1 MNSIDE
7 KVRKFEQQIVFF
19 QNYREAYT
27 KLELAVE
34 STNLRGIP
42 TSAIIIGPSGAG
54 KSRLCEVFRDSFPA
68 PHKESYTDGIRTII
82 PALLCCVPPIVTLK
96 SFCKTLLESLGCD
109 DVRGDTVDLE
119 LRFVRLLITCQTLV
133 IIIDEFQ
140 RLTKPGNEKQLIA
153 TIDWLLGILNR
164 IKIPIII
171 AGTEECQNIVY
182 KQIQLAR
189 RYPYCVELRYL
200 EFNQDYDSEYISTL
214 RGLDEKLYEIG
225 DLKKGVHLTDPSIYT
240 RLYVASQGNLEYI
253 RLILSAAFKYC
264 LNRKSNTLEL
274 SDFHA
279 ACQPMR
285 LLLSLSK
292 KNNPFNI
299 DISTCYSLIEQNAP

>member
-1 MNSIDE
+1 MNTINE

-19 QNYREAYT
+19 QSYREAYT

-42 TSAIIIGPSGAG
+42 TSAVIIGPSGSG
-54 KSRLCEVFRDSFPA
+54 KTRLCEAFRDSFPA
-68 PHKESYTDGIRTII
+68 PHKKSYTDGIHTII

-171 AGTEECQNIVY
+171 AGTEECQTIVY
-182 KQIQLAR
+182 KEIQLAR
-189 RYPYCVELRYL
+189 RYPYCAELSYFAFD
-200 EFNQDYDSEYISTL
+200 ESPESEYISTL
-214 RGLDEKLYEIG
+214 HGLDEKLYEIG
-225 DLKKGVHLTDPSIYT
+225 QLKNGIHLTDPSIYT

-253 RLILSAAFKYC
+253 RQILSAAFKYC
-264 LNRKSNTLEL
+264 LNRQSNTIEL

-292 KNNPFNI
+292 KQNPFNL
-299 DISTCYSLIEQNAP
+299 DIAKCFSLIEQYAP